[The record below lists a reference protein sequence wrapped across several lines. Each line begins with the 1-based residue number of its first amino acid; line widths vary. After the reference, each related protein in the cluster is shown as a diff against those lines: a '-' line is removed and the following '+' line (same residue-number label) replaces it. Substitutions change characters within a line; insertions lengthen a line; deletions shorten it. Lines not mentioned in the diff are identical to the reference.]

1 MTAGEIAALL
11 ASSAGAGVMN
21 ALAGGGT
28 ILTFPTLILLGVP
41 AIQANATSTV
51 ALLPGAAASLAG
63 YRREVA
69 THRAWL
75 KTLFLPSLVGGGIG
89 SVLLLTHPGE
99 ALREPRAVPRPLR
112 DAPLPPPDRP
122 LEEEGRRRGP
132 RARRPDDGPLGRR
145 DAGPA
150 RASRST
156 AATSARASAS

>member
-1 MTAGEIAALL
+1 MTPAGIVALL

-51 ALLPGAAASLAG
+51 ALLPGAAASMAG

-75 KTLFLPSLVGGGIG
+75 KTLFLPSLVGGGFG
-89 SVLLLTHPGE
+89 SVLLLKTPE
-99 ALREPRAVPRPLR
+99 KLFASL
-112 DAPLPPPDRP
+112 APFLV
-122 LEEEGRRRGP
+122 LF
-132 RARRPDDGPLGRR
+132 
-145 DAGPA
+145 
-150 RASRST
+150 
-156 AATSARASAS
+156 ATLLFLLQIVL